1 MLLLQANEVGSSSAM
16 EFAGHERSILFLLTT
31 GMIIKQYI
39 TDRHT
44 SIAKW
49 MREECPKICRQLK
62 KPKIDH
68 FFDLWHIA
76 KSMNY

>member
-1 MLLLQANEVGSSSAM
+1 M
-16 EFAGHERSILFLLTT
+16 EFVGHRRAIMFLLTT
-31 GMIIKQYI
+31 EMIIKEYI

-44 SIAKW
+44 SITKW
-49 MREECPKICRQLK
+49 MREDCPNICNEMG

-76 KSMNY
+76 KSKFRI

>member
-1 MLLLQANEVGSSSAM
+1 M
-16 EFAGHERSILFLLTT
+16 EFVGHKRCLMFLLAT
-31 GMIIKQYI
+31 GMVIKQYI

-49 MREECPKICRQLK
+49 MKEECPRICHELG
-62 KPKIDH
+62 KPKIEH

-76 KSMNY
+76 KSK